1 MDTPVQKDAT
11 TGKPVMTVTVPLDF
25 PTKFDGV
32 ERDCLTLRRPKVRDM
47 RSAAKV
53 APGDDDGQELALFA
67 TLAEVAPNDLEDMD
81 LADYNRLQDA
91 YFRFRPSVK
100 NASGDAQ
107 KAAPPAVDGAPDVAS

>member
-11 TGKPVMTVTVPLDF
+11 TGRPVMTVTVPLDF

-32 ERDCLTLRRPKVRDM
+32 ERDRLTLRRPKVRDM

-67 TLAEVAPNDLEDMD
+67 ALAEVAPNDLEDMD

-100 NASGDAQ
+100 NASDNAKKTAPAAGDRAS
-107 KAAPPAVDGAPDVAS
+107 DVAG

>member
-11 TGKPVMTVTVPLDF
+11 TRRPVMTVTVPLDF

-32 ERDCLTLRRPKVRDM
+32 ERDHLTLRRPKVRDM